1 MKKTMLSLLITC
13 CSIGYAFAQQSEGIV
28 LYDQKINMHRR
39 MSDEAMRAMSPEYRT
54 NKMQLAIRGG
64 ESVYKTVV
72 ANDINEESTDA
83 GGNTVRMVIRVPQNE
98 IYRNFDQ
105 KKSVELRELAGQK
118 FLIQDELRQTPWKFT
133 GESKK
138 LNGYDCMQ
146 ATYTNAERK
155 QNIVAWFTAD
165 IPAPAGP
172 AGYGGLPG
180 LILEL
185 DVNEGEILYM
195 ATNLNFKKLEGNDMK
210 LPSGGKKVSETEFN
224 KIRDDYMKEAGS
236 SGGMRIIRN

>member
-1 MKKTMLSLLITC
+1 MKKTILSFLIAVYSLGTT
-13 CSIGYAFAQQSEGIV
+13 FAQQNEGIV

-39 MSDEAMRAMSPEYRT
+39 LPDEAMKAMTPEYRT

-64 ESVYKTVV
+64 ESLYKAV
-72 ANDINEESTDA
+72 AVSDINEESTDA
-83 GGNTVRMVIRVPQNE
+83 GGNTVRMMIRVPQNE

-105 KKSVELRELAGQK
+105 KKTVELRELAGQK
-118 FLIQDELRQTPWKFT
+118 FLIQGELSQLPWKFT
-133 GESKK
+133 GEARKV
-138 LNGYDCMQ
+138 NGYDCMQ
-146 ATYTNAERK
+146 ATYANPERK
-155 QNIVAWFTAD
+155 QNVVAWFTDA

-185 DVNEGEILYM
+185 DVNEGETIYT
-195 ATNLNFKKLEGNDMK
+195 ATNLNFKKLDNNDMK
-210 LPSGGKKVSETEFN
+210 HPSGGKKVTEAEFN
-224 KIRDDYMKEAGS
+224 KIRDDYMKEMGG

>member
-1 MKKTMLSLLITC
+1 MKKTILSVLVFL
-13 CSIGYAFAQQSEGIV
+13 GYLGNTIAQQNEGIV
-28 LYDQKINMHRR
+28 LYDQKVNMHRR
-39 MSDEAMRAMSPEYRT
+39 LPDESMKAMVPEFRT

-64 ESVYKTVV
+64 ESLFKPMVV
-72 ANDINEESTDA
+72 NDVNEEATDA

-105 KKSVELRELAGQK
+105 KKMVELRELAGQK

-138 LNGYDCMQ
+138 VSGYDCLQ
-146 ATYTNAERK
+146 ATFTNPERK
-155 QNIVAWFTAD
+155 QTVVAWFTEA
-165 IPAPAGP
+165 IPASAGP

-185 DVNEGEILYM
+185 DINEGETIYA
-195 ATNLNFKKLEGNDMK
+195 ATNLNFKKLDNSDMK
-210 LPSGGKKVSETEFN
+210 LPSGGKKVSEAEFD

-236 SGGMRIIRN
+236 GGGMRIIRN